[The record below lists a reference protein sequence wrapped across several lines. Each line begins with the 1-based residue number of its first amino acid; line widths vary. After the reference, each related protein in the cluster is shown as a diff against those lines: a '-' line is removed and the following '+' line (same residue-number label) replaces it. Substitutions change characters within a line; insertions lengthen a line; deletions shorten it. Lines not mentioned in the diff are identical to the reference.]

1 LLPRFAVTKEVRA
14 GILSTIAVKEL
25 MEDPMVF
32 CVCVLNSR
40 SVSPAAQV
48 FVDAIVDFCQCYIH
62 QP

>member
-1 LLPRFAVTKEVRA
+1 VATGILAQPSTVSLA

-40 SVSPAAQV
+40 SMSPAAKV
-48 FVDAIVDFCQCYIH
+48 FVDAIVDFCQRYTD
-62 QP
+62 